1 MAYRYQSRR
10 YAKKLARQSRTN
22 FIITLIIIGFLVYA
36 TIQWVLPTLINSLGF
51 ITGTFKPSHKNTTSI
66 PENASFAPPV
76 LNIPYEATNSAEID
90 IRGYGTPNSKV
101 AIFLD
106 DEKKDTVD
114 VSDDGTFEI
123 NNIQLVLGTNNIYGK
138 SIDQDGKESLS
149 SKLIKVI
156 YDNEKPFLEILEP
169 EDGKSI
175 QGERKIKVSGKTDSE
190 SKVFINDSRVIVNS
204 DGTFTSIHELN
215 DGENIFTIRA
225 QDLASNETEVL
236 RKVNFSP

>member
-10 YAKKLARQSRTN
+10 YAKKIARQSRTN

-51 ITGTFKPSHKNTTSI
+51 ITGTFKPSHKNTTSVT
-66 PENASFAPPV
+66 ENASLAPPV

-106 DEKKDTVD
+106 DEKKDAVE

-123 NNIQLVLGTNNIYGK
+123 KNIQLVLGTNNIFVK
-138 SIDQDGKESLS
+138 SIDQDGKESLP
-149 SKLIKVI
+149 SKLVRVI

-169 EDGKSI
+169 DDGKSI
-175 QGERKIKVSGKTDSE
+175 QGERKIKVSGKTEPE
-190 SKVFINDSRVIVNS
+190 SKVFVNDSRVIVNS
-204 DGTFTSIHELN
+204 DGTFTSSHELN
-215 DGENIFTIRA
+215 EGENNFNIRA
-225 QDLASNETEVL
+225 VDSASNTTEVS
-236 RKVNFSP
+236 RKVTFQP